1 MSAAVALKQRW
12 LQQEGLA
19 DEDRRRIARRARAE
33 QCKRSLY
40 QFVLQS
46 FHVLEPGEKLEHNWH
61 LEAFCFHV
69 QNMLEGWLVANG
81 HAPAAMVQRV
91 IAYWES
97 HGLTYI
103 QGYLLVQ
110 NLILNLPPITLKSRI
125 LMVCAPAWMWLHCP
139 SWSLCAISSVD
150 DNVERDSN
158 HHRELVQSEWYKETF
173 EIKWKIKDGSKE
185 RRRPG
190 QPANE
195 NASKLVKSDSVK
207 KWGTTAGGERKSR
220 TMLGGFTGVH
230 VDAIFLDDPDDAH
243 KVFSEPKRR
252 EVQDKWRRAIKNRV
266 KHPNRSIR
274 IAIQQRVH
282 SDDWTAAQIANGLW
296 SPEDRMAW
304 AWVVIPLQYGK
315 APEEAPEMSPW
326 FWTDPRRVANENLQ
340 PTRFSDEFIADEIR
354 DKGPEGF
361 EGQYNQNPAS
371 FEDGMIKRSYV
382 RFFRLADVPQTTR
395 SRPPGCGVDEH
406 GNETPTH
413 VVRYREDGSLDLDW
427 LTITVDCSNG
437 SEAVTASQ
445 VGILVVGGK
454 DLYRFV
460 FDDRTAI
467 MGIEAMY
474 DAIAACVQAYPVG
487 RVLIELKAAGPSV
500 INDLTKRLRAGE
512 ITNADGSPKLVTIE
526 AIKVDSGDS
535 KESRAAAMVSAW
547 ALGLVH
553 VLEGA
558 TWLYPKM
565 TAGGKLIDEGFV
577 NEICTFPRSRKND
590 RVDAMSQL
598 MAFYSMKG
606 DASSKARAYKAM
618 AGLMRRS

>member
-1 MSAAVALKQRW
+1 MASVALKQAW
-12 LQQEGLA
+12 LDPRSITAEA
-19 DEDRRRIARRARAE
+19 REKIARRARAE
-33 QCKRSLY
+33 QCRRSLY
-40 QFVLQS
+40 EFVKES
-46 FHVLEPGEKLEHNWH
+46 FSELEPGTEPQWNWH
-61 LEAFCFHV
+61 IEAFCFHV

-81 HAPAAMVQRV
+81 HGTPAMRDRV
-91 IAYWES
+91 VGYWAS
-97 HGLTYI
+97 HGLTYV

-110 NLILNLPPITLKSRI
+110 NLIMNLPPITLKSRI

-139 SWSLCAISSVD
+139 SWTLCAISSVD

-158 HHRELVQSEWYKETF
+158 MHRELVQSEWYKTTF
-173 EIKWKIKDGSKE
+173 EIGWKIKDGSKDKKK
-185 RRRPG
+185 RG
-190 QPANE
+190 PANE
-195 NASKLVKSDSVK
+195 NASKTVKSDSVK
-207 KWGTTAGGERKSR
+207 KWATTAGGERKSR

-266 KHPNRSIR
+266 KHPDRSIR

-282 SDDWTAAQIANGLW
+282 SDDWTAAQVANGVW
-296 SPEDRMAW
+296 SPDDRMAW
-304 AWVVIPLQYGK
+304 AWVVIPLQYGRG
-315 APEEAPEMSPW
+315 PDEAPKMSPW
-326 FWTDPRRVANENLQ
+326 FWTDPRRVANDNLQ
-340 PTRFSDEFIADEIR
+340 PSRFSDEFIADEIR

-382 RFFRLADVPQTTR
+382 RFFRVEDEPVTTR
-395 SRPPGCGVDEH
+395 TRPLGCGVDQVS
-406 GNETPTH
+406 GAPTPTR
-413 VVRYREDGSLDLDW
+413 VIRRLDDGSLDLDW

-445 VGILVVGGK
+445 VGILCVGGK
-454 DLYRFV
+454 ELERFI

-474 DAIAACVQAYPVG
+474 DAVAACVQAWPVG

-500 INDLTKRLRAGE
+500 INDLTKRLKRGD
-512 ITNADGSPKLVTIE
+512 ITHPDGSPKLVVVE
-526 AIKVDSGDS
+526 AIKVESGDS

-558 TWLYPKM
+558 AWLYPRM
-565 TAGGKLIDEGFV
+565 TASGKLLDEGFIGEV
-577 NEICTFPRSRKND
+577 CTFPRSRKND
-590 RVDAMSQL
+590 RVDALSQL
-598 MAFYSMKG
+598 MAFYSKNG
-606 DASSKARAYKAM
+606 DAKTKAKAYATLARM
-618 AGLMRRS
+618 MGR

>member
-1 MSAAVALKQRW
+1 MAAVALKTRW
-12 LQQEGLA
+12 LTQPENLTA
-19 DEDRRRIARRARAE
+19 AEREVIARRARAE
-33 QCKRSLY
+33 QCRRSLY
-40 QFVLQS
+40 EFVKQS

-81 HAPAAMVQRV
+81 HGTPAMRERV
-91 IAYWES
+91 IGYWAA

-158 HHRELVQSEWYKETF
+158 QHRELVQSEWYKVTF
-173 EIKWKIKDGSKE
+173 EVTWKIKDGSKE
-185 RRRPG
+185 KKKPG

-195 NASKLVKSDSVK
+195 NASKTVKSDSVK

-282 SDDWTAAQIANGLW
+282 SDDWTAAQVANGTW
-296 SPEDRMAW
+296 SPDDRMAW
-304 AWVVIPLQYGK
+304 AWVVIPLQYGR
-315 APEEAPEMSPW
+315 APAEAPQMSPW
-326 FWTDPRRVANENLQ
+326 FWSDPRRAANENLQ
-340 PTRFSDEFIADEIR
+340 ASRFSDEFIADEIR

-382 RFFRLADVPQTTR
+382 RFFRLQDTAPSTR
-395 SRPPGCGVDEH
+395 KLPPGCGIDEH
-406 GNETPTH
+406 GVPVPTK
-413 VVRYREDGSLDLDW
+413 VLGYRPDGSLDIDW
-427 LTITVDCSNG
+427 MSITVDCSNG
-437 SEAVTASQ
+437 SQAVTASQ
-445 VGILVVGGK
+445 VGILVVGGRG
-454 DLYRFV
+454 LERFI

-467 MGIEAMY
+467 MGIEQMY
-474 DAIAACVQAYPVG
+474 DAVAACVADYPVQ

-500 INDLTKRLRAGE
+500 INDLEKRLRAGD
-512 ITNADGSPKLVTIE
+512 IVGPDGSPKLVQVE
-526 AIKVDSGDS
+526 PIKVEPGDS

-547 ALGLVH
+547 RLGLVH

-558 TWLYPKM
+558 PWLYSKM
-565 TAGGKLIDEGFV
+565 TAGGKLIDEGFI
-577 NEICTFPRSRKND
+577 NEVTTFPRSRKND
-590 RVDAMSQL
+590 RVDALSQL
-598 MAFYSMKG
+598 MAFYAVKG
-606 DASSKARAYKAM
+606 DAKSKARAYQAL
-618 AGLMRRS
+618 ASILRG